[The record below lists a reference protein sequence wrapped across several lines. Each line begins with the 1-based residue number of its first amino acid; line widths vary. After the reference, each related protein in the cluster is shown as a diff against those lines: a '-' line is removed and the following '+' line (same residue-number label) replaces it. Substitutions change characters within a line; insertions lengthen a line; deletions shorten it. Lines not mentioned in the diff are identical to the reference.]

1 MSESFEPK
9 IAAFVCNW
17 CTYTGADLAGTSR
30 LPYASNVRIIRL
42 PCTGRIS
49 PLFILKALE
58 QGADGVIVSGCHP
71 GDCHYTAGNYHARRK
86 YSVFRELLHFLGI
99 EPERVTFSWV
109 SAAEGKKW
117 ADLVNEVTATVRQL
131 GPRPAAWGQPI
142 TDEDGSVAVPAL
154 KPPAPIRYEAPAD
167 QLAAQT
173 EALREK
179 ARELLASGRV
189 EVVIG
194 YGEGTLPGS
203 VRPVFITRPEDVDRL
218 VWNERCH
225 HNLGAYAAREIT
237 AHPGKVAMVVKGCD
251 ERSLIGLIQENSFA
265 ADDLVLIGMACHG
278 MADAY
283 GAVQGKCAACTARTP
298 SLASEVIG
306 EATPAPAETTPAT
319 DLVAQLDA
327 LTPAER
333 WNFWQAQFQHCLKC
347 YACRAACPLCSCDRC
362 IVEKTQPRWIPPQ
375 ADGPGNLSWNAVRA
389 WHLAGRC
396 VGCGACAQAC
406 PAGIPLHLLNLKMA
420 QVVKEAFDYEPGRDP
435 EATPPLT
442 AYREDDKQEFI
453 R

>member
-1 MSESFEPK
+1 MGDTFEPR

-189 EVVIG
+189 
-194 YGEGTLPGS
+194 
-203 VRPVFITRPEDVDRL
+203 
-218 VWNERCH
+218 
-225 HNLGAYAAREIT
+225 
-237 AHPGKVAMVVKGCD
+237 
-251 ERSLIGLIQENSFA
+251 
-265 ADDLVLIGMACHG
+265 
-278 MADAY
+278 
-283 GAVQGKCAACTARTP
+283 
-298 SLASEVIG
+298 
-306 EATPAPAETTPAT
+306 
-319 DLVAQLDA
+319 
-327 LTPAER
+327 
-333 WNFWQAQFQHCLKC
+333 
-347 YACRAACPLCSCDRC
+347 
-362 IVEKTQPRWIPPQ
+362 
-375 ADGPGNLSWNAVRA
+375 
-389 WHLAGRC
+389 
-396 VGCGACAQAC
+396 
-406 PAGIPLHLLNLKMA
+406 
-420 QVVKEAFDYEPGRDP
+420 
-435 EATPPLT
+435 
-442 AYREDDKQEFI
+442 
-453 R
+453 